1 MSNTEPTEEQKQ
13 AAREFLCHGPSWP
26 ILARFLAEREAKLRD
41 NIIDDDIEYY
51 KACQAAYS
59 TENDTLRARV
69 AELER
74 PNWLTTPT
82 RSTRSRKDRL
92 KEARERAAY
101 RARVKAKKLEAKGA
115 TE

>member
-69 AELER
+69 AELEASLGSR
-74 PNWLTTPT
+74 IV
-82 RSTRSRKDRL
+82 STFSTS
-92 KEARERAAY
+92 EGGE
-101 RARVKAKKLEAKGA
+101 G
-115 TE
+115 